1 VKLDDM
7 FEPNRRGEAAREGG
21 KQPGE
26 GSAPLADR
34 EVPLPPVAT
43 LDHIHR
49 WLDGEAPE
57 PTGLRGEQA
66 RSVEFWHR
74 VDEDTERRRRVVT
87 PPYLAARI
95 MAALPEAASATA
107 TATAIAPWWK
117 KDVNLSPAMIIAL
130 AVGAFSL
137 GLLAMRIMAG

>member
-1 VKLDDM
+1 MKLDDM
-7 FEPNRRGEAAREGG
+7 YEPNRRGEAAREGG

-66 RSVEFWHR
+66 RSIEFWHR
-74 VDEDTERRRRVVT
+74 LDAETERRRRVVT
-87 PPYLAARI
+87 PPYVADRI
-95 MAALPEAASATA
+95 MAALPDAASTTA
-107 TATAIAPWWK
+107 VAPWWK
-117 KDVNLSPAMIIAL
+117 KDVHLSPVAVIAL
-130 AVGAFSL
+130 AIGAFSL
-137 GLLAMRIMAG
+137 GLLAMRLVTG